1 MKFRILSLDGGGM
14 WGIVSATVL
23 ASFERAI
30 GKPIQEY
37 FDLVAG
43 TSTGSIL
50 ASGISN
56 GNSPQ
61 ELINLYA
68 ENGLTIFPYTKFFT
82 HKRIPVALRYGI
94 LGPKHSPDGLSKVLQ
109 GQFGNK
115 KISDIT
121 HPKLL
126 ITAYDTLSR
135 SPIFFKNWRSR
146 FIDMPLWEACVCSS
160 AAPTFFP
167 AHRLTRKEGGSV
179 ISATSNSIHFAE
191 ILNVDPYNKMQ
202 VEIIAGRGVG
212 QTREVSNFLQTKQ
225 EQVALIDYPWEVI
238 PDHTSF
244 YSLTVEY
251 SLIDGGVGANNPAAC
266 AIAEALRLGHSLQDI
281 YVLSVGTGLF
291 TESIPWEKAE
301 RWGILNWATAISNVL
316 IDASSDIN
324 DYVAEQIT
332 CRDHYLRLQF
342 RLDRDTSVAISN
354 KIDDATDE
362 NLNNLVRVAN
372 EYINQPNIMGNIKD
386 FLVKA
391 ADD

>member
-14 WGIVSATVL
+14 WGIVSATML
-23 ASFERAI
+23 ASLERAI

-43 TSTGSIL
+43 TSTGAIL

-68 ENGLTIFPYTKFFT
+68 ENGLTIFPYTKIFT
-82 HKRIPVALRYGI
+82 RKRIPVALRYGI
-94 LGPKHSPDGLSKVLQ
+94 LGPKHSPDGLKKVLQ

-115 KISDIT
+115 KISDII

-167 AHRLTRKEGGSV
+167 AHYLTRKEGGIV
-179 ISATSNSIHFAE
+179 ARATSNSICFAE

-212 QTREVSNFLQTKQ
+212 QKREVSNFLQTRQ
-225 EQVALIDYPWEVI
+225 EQIAVISPPWSVI
-238 PDHTSF
+238 PDSTSA

-266 AIAEALRLGHSLQDI
+266 AIAEALRLGHALEDI

-301 RWGILNWATAISNVL
+301 RWGILNWATTISNVL

-324 DYVAEQIT
+324 DYVAEQVT
-332 CRDHYLRLQF
+332 DKDNYLRLQF
-342 RLDRDTSVAISN
+342 RLDRDTSVTITN

-372 EYINQPNIMGNIKD
+372 DYINQPQVIHRIEN
-386 FLVKA
+386 FLAKA
-391 ADD
+391 ADH